1 MWIDVDTIREA
12 MSRAVTGV
20 RTPDHSAYEHANEIR
35 KAEKAILEKGV
46 AVCLYCDEEIRYNS
60 VMAVA
65 GLPWE
70 SKYLV
75 GWCDNNKGSKHTPR
89 IETKNDV

>member
-1 MWIDVDTIREA
+1 MWIDIDSIREA

-20 RTPDHSAYEHANEIR
+20 RTSDPSAYERANEIR

-46 AVCLYCDEEIRYNS
+46 AICLYCDEEIRYNS
-60 VMAVA
+60 DMALA

-70 SKYLV
+70 SEYLI
-75 GWCDNNKGSKHTPR
+75 GWCNNTKGSKHCPNLE
-89 IETKNDV
+89 IEE